1 MGEINKQ
8 ALLYIGSYIL
18 SYGFVW
24 AQSLHSLATKSPPLI
39 WLRVLSS
46 IFFPLQGFVNIFIY
60 CRPHIVSLRSNFPD
74 EYTWFQAFI
83 VVLKSGG
90 DDPLPSQRRK
100 SSAHKRLQQ
109 SSPACNRRFSA
120 SLMEMDSDSSTNG
133 SVAVMSEK
141 KSSFATIPV
150 DIENQTGDANNENL
164 SAVDEIPVELKNI
177 IHDTEQ
183 ILDSSLEEFRTLA
196 GEDDTAPKTES
207 EDNDKL
213 DDTDFIADTAD
224 SRTMSSDSSR

>member
-1 MGEINKQ
+1 
-8 ALLYIGSYIL
+8 
-18 SYGFVW
+18 
-24 AQSLHSLATKSPPLI
+24 
-39 WLRVLSS
+39 
-46 IFFPLQGFVNIFIY
+46 
-60 CRPHIVSLRSNFPD
+60 
-74 EYTWFQAFI
+74 
-83 VVLKSGG
+83 
-90 DDPLPSQRRK
+90 
-100 SSAHKRLQQ
+100 
-109 SSPACNRRFSA
+109 
-120 SLMEMDSDSSTNG
+120 MELDSDSSTNG

-183 ILDSSLEEFRTLA
+183 ILDSTLEEFRTLA